1 MQAVTRRIVLLVALL
16 AALIVVAVGSMT
28 AWRYYFY
35 PTASPGPLKER
46 GRGSITV
53 MPPGY
58 TGSYMS
64 LDGILY
70 ESEPVGRSLSD
81 EDLGAKFAEVNH
93 INNALPVYAVQG
105 YDTSFRLAAR
115 VANGRL
121 IPFEAFANPRAEEA
135 SDLLDIGGKVRSI
148 NILHRDAAAVLHE
161 DASDLK
167 LDKAYDLVLSSIEDP
182 EEVEQLVRGLMNAPL
197 ESTPIGDYETVEKT
211 HYLIVFHLD
220 DGTAVARDY
229 RMDTGRLTNTYSSF
243 GSGDPPMTSG
253 IVTPLAFRDAI
264 KEALPYEA
272 LPHYQ
277 KYLGSP
283 PDSTLSY
290 GGKEVR
296 VSVSA
301 SYCWSTRTSAMCLD
315 GVATIP
321 PRKQTLHVPSG
332 SEMVFRYEAPRPPN
346 KVSVSAASFD
356 EKGPFGEPV
365 GSERSLK
372 AHGSG
377 VEKKAKGQTSF
388 LWTIPAK
395 LPPGEYGVYVYVTDP
410 QGDPYYLFRVM
421 VE

>member
-1 MQAVTRRIVLLVALL
+1 VTRRIVLLVALL

-35 PTASPGPLKER
+35 PTA
-46 GRGSITV
+46 RGSITV

-70 ESEPVGRSLSD
+70 DSEPVGRSLSD
-81 EDLGAKFAEVNH
+81 EDLGAKFAEVHH
-93 INNALPVYAVQG
+93 INNALPVYAVEG
-105 YDTSFRLAAR
+105 YDTSSRLAAR
-115 VANGRL
+115 VGNGRL
-121 IPFEAFANPRAEEA
+121 MPFEAFANPRAEDA

-148 NILHRDAAAVLHE
+148 NILHRDAAAVIHE

-167 LDKAYDLVLSSIEDP
+167 LDKANDLVLGSIEDP

-197 ESTPIGDYETVEKT
+197 ESTPIGHYATDEQT

-229 RMDTGRLTNTYSSF
+229 RMDTGRLTNTYSEF
-243 GSGDPPMTSG
+243 GSEPPMTSG
-253 IVTPLAFRDAI
+253 IVTPQAFRDAI
-264 KEALPYEA
+264 TEALPYEA
-272 LPHYQ
+272 LPYVESD
-277 KYLGSP
+277 LESP

-290 GGKEVR
+290 GGNVVR

-301 SYCWSTRTSAMCLD
+301 SFCWGTAEGGMCAD

-321 PRKQTLHVPSG
+321 PRKKTLYVPSG
-332 SEMVFRYEAPRPPN
+332 SEMVFRYEAPRPPK
-346 KVSVSAASFD
+346 KVRVSAASFD
-356 EKGPFGEPV
+356 ERGPFGEPA
-365 GSERSLK
+365 GSRRSLK

-377 VEKKAKGQTSF
+377 VER
-388 LWTIPAK
+388 TIPVE